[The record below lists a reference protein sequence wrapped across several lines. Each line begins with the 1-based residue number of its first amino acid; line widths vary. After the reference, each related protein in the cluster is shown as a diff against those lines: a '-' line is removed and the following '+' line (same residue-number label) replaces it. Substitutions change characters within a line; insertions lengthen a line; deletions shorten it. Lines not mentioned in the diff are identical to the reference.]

1 MLWNGIN
8 FAQNIPNSDY
18 MEYFAYFCCRNEQGN
33 TCASNKPYDGCET
46 AGLVL
51 LQYIC
56 CLFCADVG
64 ADRCDKELFAT
75 CRTLKQWYCNNQKGY
90 N

>member
-51 LQYIC
+51 RQYLC
-56 CLFCADVG
+56 GVFCLD
-64 ADRCDKELFAT
+64 T
-75 CRTLKQWYCNNQKGY
+75 
-90 N
+90 